1 MSKHERPT
9 GIFSDIHAEEG
20 EVRATLLHDP
30 TVEGLEMAIYMDGS
44 GSMSEEY
51 EYKKDYQYHKPGG
64 FWRWL
69 TGKAVGTLPN
79 QVEPQV
85 QWMLEYL
92 ATKDRNGLLRVA
104 YWACGMGQDIEVI
117 GELRGVDV
125 KSYKFPGPQKM
136 GAKTY
141 LKPAIEDFI
150 AYLRTQVA
158 EGAQQGCAIFITD
171 GVLDDAEAVKEY
183 SKWVAKSIVDGSL
196 PRVNFVLVGVGDA
209 VDEEQ
214 LEEICH
220 HDYTGSRGV
229 QGGGGSPPLNSGVGH
244 LWCHRIAEEI
254 TEVAQLVA
262 VLVDENMTVAAG
274 GTVYDDKGKV
284 IKVYEARLPAVL
296 EFTVPEGCASF
307 TLEVGGQR
315 YTQVIPEEE
324 HHDEDD

>member
-20 EVRATLLHDP
+20 QVRATLLHDP
-30 TVEGLEMAIYMDGS
+30 TVEGLDMAIYMDGS

-69 TGKAVGTLPN
+69 TGKAVGQLPN

-104 YWACGMGQDIEVI
+104 YWACGMGKDIEVI

-125 KSYKFPGPQKM
+125 KSYQFPGPKSM

-141 LKPAIEDFI
+141 LRPAIEDYI
-150 AYLRTQVA
+150 QYLETQVA
-158 EGAQQGCAIFITD
+158 EGAQQGCAVFITD
-171 GVLDDAEAVKEY
+171 GVLDDADAVKDY
-183 SKWVAKSIVDGSL
+183 SKWVAKAIVEKKL

-220 HDYTGSRGV
+220 HEY
-229 QGGGGSPPLNSGVGH
+229 PGVGH

-296 EFTVPEGCASF
+296 EFAVPEGCESF
-307 TLEVGGQR
+307 TLEVSGQR
-315 YTQVIPEEE
+315 YTQIIPEEE

>member
-20 EVRATLLHDP
+20 QVRATLLHDP
-30 TVEGLEMAIYMDGS
+30 TVEGLDMAIYMDGS

-51 EYKKDYQYHKPGG
+51 AYKKKTKGT
-64 FWRWL
+64 FWQLLLGR
-69 TGKAVGTLPN
+69 GEQVTLPN

-92 ATKDRNGLLRVA
+92 ATKDRNGMLRVA
-104 YWACGMGQDIEVI
+104 YWACNMGHDIEVV

-125 KSYKFPGPQKM
+125 KSYKFPGPQKL
-136 GAKTY
+136 GAKTF
-141 LKPAIEDFI
+141 LKPAIEDYI
-150 AYLRTQVA
+150 AYLKTQVA

-171 GVLDDAEAVKEY
+171 GVLDDAEAVKTY
-183 SKWVAKSIVDGSL
+183 SKSIAKAIVEGSL
-196 PRVNFVLVGVGDA
+196 PKVNFVLVGVGDA

-214 LEEICH
+214 LEEVCH
-220 HDYTGSRGV
+220 TEY
-229 QGGGGSPPLNSGVGH
+229 PGVGH

-274 GTVYDDKGKV
+274 GTVYDNQGKV

-296 EFTVPEGCASF
+296 EFTVPEGCDSF

-324 HHDEDD
+324 HHDD

>member
-20 EVRATLLHDP
+20 QVRATLLHDP
-30 TVEGLEMAIYMDGS
+30 TVEGLDMAIYMDGS

-51 EYKKDYQYHKPGG
+51 EYKKEVKGS
-64 FWRWL
+64 FWQLLMGR
-69 TGKAVGTLPN
+69 GQKIVHPN
-79 QVEPQV
+79 LVEPQV

-92 ATKDRNGLLRVA
+92 ATKDRNGMLRVA
-104 YWACGMGQDIEVI
+104 YWACNMGHDIEVI

-125 KSYKFPGPQKM
+125 KAYKFPGPEKM
-136 GAKTY
+136 GAKTF
-141 LKPAIEDFI
+141 LKPALEDYI
-150 AYLRTQVA
+150 TYLKTQVA
-158 EGAQQGCAIFITD
+158 EGAKQGCAIFITD
-171 GVLDDAEAVKEY
+171 GVLDDAEAVKTY

-220 HDYTGSRGV
+220 HEY
-229 QGGGGSPPLNSGVGH
+229 PGVGH

-296 EFTVPEGCASF
+296 EFTVPEGCDSF
-307 TLEVGGQR
+307 TLEVSGQR

-324 HHDEDD
+324 HHDDD

>member
-20 EVRATLLHDP
+20 HVRATLLHDP
-30 TVEGLEMAIYMDGS
+30 TIEGLDMAIYMDGS

-51 EYKKDYQYHKPGG
+51 EYKKEIQGS
-64 FWRWL
+64 FWQKLLGR
-69 TGKAVGTLPN
+69 GKEIVHPN
-79 QVEPQV
+79 LVEPQV

-92 ATKDRNGLLRVA
+92 ATKDRNGMLRVA
-104 YWACGMGQDIEVI
+104 YWACNMGHDIEVV
-117 GELRGVDV
+117 GELRGLDV

-136 GAKTY
+136 GAKTF
-141 LKPAIEDFI
+141 LKPALEDYI
-150 AYLRTQVA
+150 AYLKTQVA
-158 EGAQQGCAIFITD
+158 EGAKQGCAVFITD
-171 GVLDDAEAVKEY
+171 GVLDDAEAVKTY

-214 LEEICH
+214 LEEVCH
-220 HDYTGSRGV
+220 TEY
-229 QGGGGSPPLNSGVGH
+229 PGVGH

-274 GTVYDDKGKV
+274 GTVYDNQGKV

-296 EFTVPEGCASF
+296 EFTVPEGCDSF
-307 TLEVGGQR
+307 TLEVSGQR

-324 HHDEDD
+324 HHDD

>member
-20 EVRATLLHDP
+20 QVRATLLHDP
-30 TVEGLEMAIYMDGS
+30 TIEGLDMAIYMDGS

-51 EYKKDYQYHKPGG
+51 HNKVQTKGSLWQI
-64 FWRWL
+64 L
-69 TGKAVGTLPN
+69 TGRGQKVVHDN

-85 QWMLEYL
+85 RWMLEYL

-104 YWACGMGQDIEVI
+104 YWACNMGKDIEVI
-117 GELRGVDV
+117 GELKGVDV
-125 KSYKFPGPQKM
+125 KSYKFPGPEKL
-136 GAKTY
+136 GAKTF
-141 LKPAIEDFI
+141 LKPAMEDYI
-150 AYLRTQVA
+150 AYLKSQVA
-158 EGAQQGCAIFITD
+158 EGAKQGCAIFITD
-171 GVLDDAEAVKEY
+171 GVLDDAEGVKEY

-220 HDYTGSRGV
+220 HEY
-229 QGGGGSPPLNSGVGH
+229 PGVGH

-274 GTVYDDKGKV
+274 GTVYDDRGNV

-307 TLEVGGQR
+307 TLEVSGQR
-315 YTQVIPEEE
+315 YTQIIPEEE
-324 HHDEDD
+324 HHDDDD

>member
-20 EVRATLLHDP
+20 QVRATLLHDP
-30 TVEGLEMAIYMDGS
+30 TVEGLDMAIYMDGS

-51 EYKKDYQYHKPGG
+51 EYKKEIQGS
-64 FWRWL
+64 FWQKLLGRGQTVL
-69 TGKAVGTLPN
+69 HPN
-79 QVEPQV
+79 LVEPQV

-104 YWACGMGQDIEVI
+104 YWACNMGHDIEVI

-125 KSYKFPGPQKM
+125 KAYKFPGPHKM
-136 GAKTY
+136 GAKTF
-141 LKPAIEDFI
+141 LKPALEDYI
-150 AYLRTQVA
+150 AYLKTQVA
-158 EGAQQGCAIFITD
+158 EGAKQGCAIFITD
-171 GVLDDAEAVKEY
+171 GVLDDADAVKTY

-220 HDYTGSRGV
+220 QEY
-229 QGGGGSPPLNSGVGH
+229 PGVGH

-296 EFTVPEGCASF
+296 EFTVPEGCDSF
-307 TLEVGGQR
+307 TLEVSGQR

-324 HHDEDD
+324 HHDDD

>member
-20 EVRATLLHDP
+20 QVRATLLHDP
-30 TVEGLEMAIYMDGS
+30 TIEGLDMAIYMDGS

-51 EYKKDYQYHKPGG
+51 AYKKEVKGS
-64 FWRWL
+64 FWQLLMGR
-69 TGKAVGTLPN
+69 GQKVIHPN
-79 QVEPQV
+79 LVEPQV

-104 YWACGMGQDIEVI
+104 YWACNMGHDIEVV

-125 KSYKFPGPQKM
+125 KSYKFPGPDKM
-136 GAKTY
+136 GAKTF
-141 LKPAIEDFI
+141 LKPALEDYI
-150 AYLRTQVA
+150 AYLKTQVA
-158 EGAQQGCAIFITD
+158 EGAKQGCAIFITD
-171 GVLDDAEAVKEY
+171 GVLDDAEAVKTY

-220 HDYTGSRGV
+220 HEY
-229 QGGGGSPPLNSGVGH
+229 PGVGH

-296 EFTVPEGCASF
+296 EFSVPEGCESF
-307 TLEVGGQR
+307 TLEVSGQR
-315 YTQVIPEEE
+315 YTQIIPEEE

>member
-20 EVRATLLHDP
+20 QVRATLLHDP
-30 TVEGLEMAIYMDGS
+30 TVEGLDMAIYMDGS

-51 EYKKDYQYHKPGG
+51 EYKKEVKGS
-64 FWRWL
+64 FWQLLMGR
-69 TGKAVGTLPN
+69 GQKIVHPN
-79 QVEPQV
+79 LVEPQV

-92 ATKDRNGLLRVA
+92 ATKDRNGMLRVA
-104 YWACGMGQDIEVI
+104 YWACNMGHDIEVI

-125 KSYKFPGPQKM
+125 KAYKFPGPEKM
-136 GAKTY
+136 GAKTF
-141 LKPAIEDFI
+141 LKPALEDYI
-150 AYLRTQVA
+150 TYLKTQVA

-171 GVLDDAEAVKEY
+171 GVLDDAEAVKTY

-220 HDYTGSRGV
+220 HEY
-229 QGGGGSPPLNSGVGH
+229 PGVGH

-296 EFTVPEGCASF
+296 EFTVPEGCDSF
-307 TLEVGGQR
+307 TLEVSGQR

-324 HHDEDD
+324 HHDDD